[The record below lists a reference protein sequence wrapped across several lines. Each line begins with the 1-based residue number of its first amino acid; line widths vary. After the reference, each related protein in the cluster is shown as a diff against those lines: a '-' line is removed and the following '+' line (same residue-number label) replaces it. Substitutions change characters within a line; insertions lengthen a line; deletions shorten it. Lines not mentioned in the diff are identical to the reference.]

1 MLALVLALVA
11 NHDSSKILGELMFSY
26 STYINAYTIVLCCL
40 LACFST
46 SVPALERCISY
57 TESSDLVAS
66 LELAEDSVFSDAVSA
81 NKKFIMQAKT
91 NKTGLIVK
99 NFSKLDGSYSF
110 ETKKLAD
117 DQELY
122 SLYKGIKSFDH
133 NVGFRWGVY
142 LLSWGDYVH
151 DKGRSKLLDSLIC
164 TNMCQVSNIFERPS
178 EHEKLV
184 SRYMSLVRTN
194 SAALAEC
201 PTKDAEITITPTIME
216 NIEFPLKVYFG
227 KKLNPV
233 SSEGIFDIVSN
244 NSRVCQG
251 VVKQVSEMTYTGEEL
266 KPYLGNFLDSCTI
279 NMSDRSL
286 IPTVNVKG
294 KRAEKNYLTVETFL
308 SALERAVKTEKIFS
322 VVDGKWLIS
331 YFSFTGN
338 DQSKTLVVIPFV
350 NRKNEKVIDWSYYGF
365 ASGEMLSS
373 VFFANFIY
381 NKINSP

>member
-1 MLALVLALVA
+1 
-11 NHDSSKILGELMFSY
+11 
-26 STYINAYTIVLCCL
+26 
-40 LACFST
+40 
-46 SVPALERCISY
+46 
-57 TESSDLVAS
+57 
-66 LELAEDSVFSDAVSA
+66 
-81 NKKFIMQAKT
+81 
-91 NKTGLIVK
+91 
-99 NFSKLDGSYSF
+99 
-110 ETKKLAD
+110 
-117 DQELY
+117 
-122 SLYKGIKSFDH
+122 
-133 NVGFRWGVY
+133 
-142 LLSWGDYVH
+142 
-151 DKGRSKLLDSLIC
+151 
-164 TNMCQVSNIFERPS
+164 
-178 EHEKLV
+178 
-184 SRYMSLVRTN
+184 
-194 SAALAEC
+194 
-201 PTKDAEITITPTIME
+201 ME

-266 KPYLGNFLDSCTI
+266 KPYLGKFLDSCTI

-373 VFFANFIY
+373 VFFANFIN
-381 NKINSP
+381 NKINSR